1 MAAQVVRQMSRKLS
15 REDAHSEQLL
25 ELAAYWRKYAAKEAH
40 IDYKAMMLHT
50 AEEFERAAARATS
63 HG

>member
-1 MAAQVVRQMSRKLS
+1 MSRKLS

-25 ELAAYWRKYAAKEAH
+25 ELAGHWRKYAADETH
-40 IDYKAMMLHT
+40 TDYKAMMLRT

-63 HG
+63 QASP

>member
-1 MAAQVVRQMSRKLS
+1 MSRKLS